1 MADSEGFDRRRHRF
15 PESRFFEDLAV
26 GERFY
31 IPSRTVTE
39 ANFAAFQTV
48 SADNHPIHYDVE
60 YCRERGHPGPL
71 AHGFQVLCF
80 TAAGAGTFAHVIGES
95 LIAFIEQSSKFLK
108 PVYPGDTLYPSL
120 AVAAL
125 QTQRTTG
132 VVTIAVT
139 VHNQNNDLV
148 LSGDE
153 ALGSSLAIRAR
164 HIEMSH
170 RPHRARSERRDEH
183 ARLLRARGDR
193 QGIGEAL
200 LKAADDDVGLHRREV
215 EPDPGN
221 AGELLGDEAGIGVVF
236 REPRHIVVER
246 VQPGGGEDARL
257 PHRAAEHAAYAHGA
271 RNPCCVAGENA
282 ADRAAEPL
290 R

>member
-31 IPSRTVTE
+31 IPSR
-39 ANFAAFQTV
+39 AFQTV

-148 LSGDE
+148 LSGE
-153 ALGSSLAIRAR
+153 
-164 HIEMSH
+164 
-170 RPHRARSERRDEH
+170 
-183 ARLLRARGDR
+183 
-193 QGIGEAL
+193 QKYL
-200 LKAADDDVGLHRREV
+200 LKK
-215 EPDPGN
+215 
-221 AGELLGDEAGIGVVF
+221 
-236 REPRHIVVER
+236 
-246 VQPGGGEDARL
+246 
-257 PHRAAEHAAYAHGA
+257 
-271 RNPCCVAGENA
+271 RNPAAVSPAG
-282 ADRAAEPL
+282 
-290 R
+290 